1 MRSLNFKNKKILVTG
16 STDGLGFNLALQ
28 LQKLGAKL
36 IIHGRNKK
44 KVNEV
49 IKKLNKNTKNCMHR
63 YICDFNDTENTKKSF
78 KSLIKK
84 VKKIDLAFF
93 CHASNIYGP
102 YEKVS
107 LEKSLNVLNCNFI
120 SISIMS
126 SLLLQSMKKHSHGI
140 IVYILSGTSL
150 FPLPKFSMYS
160 ASKVALH
167 SLGKALQ
174 IENQNSNIN
183 IHLIFPGKINTSF
196 DKKL

>member
-1 MRSLNFKNKKILVTG
+1 MLPIF
-16 STDGLGFNLALQ
+16 
-28 LQKLGAKL
+28 
-36 IIHGRNKK
+36 
-44 KVNEV
+44 
-49 IKKLNKNTKNCMHR
+49 
-63 YICDFNDTENTKKSF
+63 
-78 KSLIKK
+78 
-84 VKKIDLAFF
+84 
-93 CHASNIYGP
+93 YGP

-160 ASKVALH
+160 ASKTALH

-196 DKKL
+196 DKKTLIYDNNSSLTGTKLKGRSPKIIAEKIISEINNNNRTTVMSKLPFYLSFLSFFIPNIINKLIFKKFYNN